1 MPNGPEKYIFLD
13 HFFSLYLGAFYSHE
27 PTIIVLYELQTK
39 KSVVLEIA
47 MNDSRSRK
55 LGGELA
61 GSVFLILLFTAG
73 ATAQDNASD
82 IAGRIRSL
90 ETSWNQAEQQ
100 QDTKALER
108 LLGEKFIYIDVDGTM
123 QNRAKFLD
131 EVKNRAEH
139 IDVIGVEPDTT
150 QVYVYGDSAVA
161 SGIYREKGNLHGK
174 PYYNRGRFTD
184 TWVRQGTAWVCVAS
198 QSTLIAK

>member
-1 MPNGPEKYIFLD
+1 MKDSQGPRLHSNFAVVTCL
-13 HFFSLYLGAFYSHE
+13 A
-27 PTIIVLYELQTK
+27 VLL
-39 KSVVLEIA
+39 
-47 MNDSRSRK
+47 
-55 LGGELA
+55 
-61 GSVFLILLFTAG
+61 TAW
-73 ATAQDNASD
+73 ATAQNDASD

-100 QDTKALER
+100 QDTKALDR

-123 QNRAKFLD
+123 QDRAKFLD
-131 EVKNRAEH
+131 GVKNRAEH
-139 IDVIGVEPDTT
+139 IDVIGVEPETT

-161 SGIYREKGNLHGK
+161 SGIYREKGTLHGK
-174 PYYNRGRFTD
+174 PYSNRGRFTD